1 MLSRTASELYWMARY
16 LERAESIVRVLDVTY
31 KLSLMPIRS
40 QQNQDLNLPLS
51 LTGTHALF
59 EEHYTRLTITNLL
72 NFFVLDHRNPSSIYN
87 CFQAAW
93 NNAHSV
99 RGSLSAEVWE
109 SINATWIEMKLMRS
123 KGVAKVG
130 TDTFFDWAKERAHLF
145 RGAMF
150 GTLLRND
157 ALCFI
162 RLGTLIERAYATA
175 QLLGVKDQQLDVDP
189 DPVREYYRLD
199 TLLRA
204 VSAREAYHSLY
215 KHPVSRE
222 TVAELLVLRNDM
234 PRSLRACVGDMVLQL
249 ERIGGQRANIPRR
262 LAHTLHVE
270 LRFSTLDEVLA
281 HGLQAY
287 MVHFQGKINGL
298 ADSIHHTYLEAL

>member
-16 LERAESIVRVLDVTY
+16 LERAESIARVLDVTY
-31 KLSLMPIRS
+31 KLSLMPIRN
-40 QQNQDLNLPLS
+40 QQNEDLTLPLNL
-51 LTGTHALF
+51 TGGHALF
-59 EEHYTRLTITNLL
+59 EEHYSRLTMANLL
-72 NFFVLDHRNPSSIYN
+72 NFFALDPRNPSSIYS
-87 CFQAAW
+87 CFEMAW
-93 NNAHSV
+93 NNAHAV
-99 RGSLSAEVWE
+99 RGSLSSEVWE

-130 TDTFFDWAKERAHLF
+130 TDAFFDWAKERAHLF

-175 QLLGVKDQQLDVDP
+175 QLLGVKDQQLDTDP

-215 KHPVSRE
+215 KHPISRE

-234 PRSLRACVGDMVLQL
+234 PRSLRACVGDVVQQL
-249 ERIGGQRANIPRR
+249 ERIGGQRANVPRR
-262 LAHTLHVE
+262 LAHTLNVE
-270 LRFSTLDEVLA
+270 LRFSSLDEVLEL
-281 HGLQAY
+281 GLQAY
-287 MVHFQGKINGL
+287 MMQFQDKINAL
-298 ADSIHHTYLEAL
+298 AESINHTYLEAL

>member
-16 LERAESIVRVLDVTY
+16 LERAESIARVLDVTY

-40 QQNQDLNLPLS
+40 QQNDDLTLPLN
-51 LTGTHALF
+51 LTGTQLLF
-59 EEHYTRLTITNLL
+59 AEHYPQLDMGNLL
-72 NFFVLDHRNPSSIYN
+72 NFFALNPRNPSSIYS
-87 CFQAAW
+87 CLEMAW
-93 NNAHSV
+93 NNAHAV
-99 RGSLSAEVWE
+99 RGSLSSEVWE
-109 SINATWIEMKLMRS
+109 SINATWIEMKLMRGQ
-123 KGVAKVG
+123 GVAKVG
-130 TDTFFDWAKERAHLF
+130 ADAFFDWVKERSHLF

-162 RLGTLIERAYATA
+162 RLGTLIERAFATA
-175 QLLGVKDQQLDVDP
+175 QLLGVKDRQLDNDA

-234 PRSLRACVGDMVLQL
+234 PRSLRACVGDVVQQL
-249 ERIGGQRANIPRR
+249 ERIGGQRANTPQR
-262 LAHTLHVE
+262 LAHTLNVE
-270 LRFSTLDEVLA
+270 LRFSTLDDVLA
-281 HGLQAY
+281 QGLQTY
-287 MVHFQGKINGL
+287 MTQFQAKINAL
-298 ADSIHHTYLEAL
+298 AESINHTYLEAL